1 MGSEMC
7 IRDRLEDMSLHPHW
21 WNGKNNSIDLAR
33 DEADRTL
40 VRMTAQMPIRFTY
53 IALGGDAG
61 PHWTSGF
68 ASGSVTDEEAVKKT
82 TVYQEAIRKYP
93 EVAEWPALC
102 TVHAGRGLSTALGT
116 VDASDFDLEIMN
128 RIGDRFLDERGVR
141 WLGGPYQM
149 AVQTTGQKA
158 VQYPFL
164 QGSRPLTA
172 GDLDVQE
179 RTGTENGWITFCLD
193 VLACEEAVFGRQLSC
208 EEDDSYIQA
217 YTSYNEHTGQV
228 DDTLDV
234 VVRSPGGDEW
244 FSCTLTDETRESL
257 KRKMDIFCV
266 ALYGEHLPEPPAQRR
281 NGPATF
287 QTGPTM

>member
-1 MGSEMC
+1 
-7 IRDRLEDMSLHPHW
+7 
-21 WNGKNNSIDLAR
+21 
-33 DEADRTL
+33 
-40 VRMTAQMPIRFTY
+40 
-53 IALGGDAG
+53 
-61 PHWTSGF
+61 
-68 ASGSVTDEEAVKKT
+68 
-82 TVYQEAIRKYP
+82 VYQKAIRKYP

-102 TVHAGRGLSTALGT
+102 TVYAGRGLSTALGT
-116 VDASDFDLEIMN
+116 VDASGFDLEIMN
-128 RIGDRFLDERGVR
+128 RIGDRFLDGRGIR

-149 AVQTTGQKA
+149 AVQTAGQKA

-208 EEDDSYIQA
+208 EEEDSYIQA
-217 YTSYNEHTGQV
+217 YTSYHEHTGQV